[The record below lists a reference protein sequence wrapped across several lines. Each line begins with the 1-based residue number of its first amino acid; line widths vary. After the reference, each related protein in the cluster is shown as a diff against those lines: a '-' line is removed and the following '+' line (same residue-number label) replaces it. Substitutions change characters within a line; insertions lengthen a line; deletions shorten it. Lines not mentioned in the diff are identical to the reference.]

1 MQTRDDDSS
10 KRVAKKQ
17 GTYEGFGG
25 GAAESAAAI
34 REAYGAPVPPINMK
48 RGSDSR
54 KNRKNQGRD

>member
-48 RGSDSR
+48 RGSD
-54 KNRKNQGRD
+54 

>member
-1 MQTRDDDSS
+1 MSRRDDDSA
-10 KRVAKKQ
+10 RRIAKKQ

-34 REAYGAPVPPINMK
+34 REAYGTTIPPINMK

-54 KNRKNQGRD
+54 KNRKN

>member
-1 MQTRDDDSS
+1 M
-10 KRVAKKQ
+10 KKQ

-34 REAYGAPVPPINMK
+34 REAYGTNNVPPINMK

-54 KNRKNQGRD
+54 KSRKNQSQDK